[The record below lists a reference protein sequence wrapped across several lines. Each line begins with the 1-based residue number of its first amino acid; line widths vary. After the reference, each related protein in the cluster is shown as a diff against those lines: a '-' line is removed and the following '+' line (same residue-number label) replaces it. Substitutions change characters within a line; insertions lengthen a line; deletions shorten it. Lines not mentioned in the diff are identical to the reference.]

1 MTINNLK
8 PALELWDNGFNVIP
22 VKSKPITPTP
32 ENPSEDKGLFKQP
45 LISWKKY
52 QDNRVSREDLYKW
65 YEESPYLNV
74 GIITNGLVIVDADKD
89 EAVLWCHENLSTPVV
104 SKTAKGKH
112 YYFSKPQDFQISNS
126 VNSELGI
133 DIRATGGFVVAPPSV
148 HGSGLVYRW
157 ASSVTPKLAEIPE
170 MSREEFEVLQE
181 HLSLNGKCT
190 SPHRNQNQ
198 FLIKTQKFQV
208 SKDFLSPVE
217 VGGRNDSL
225 ARLTGSLLGRGFS
238 VDQIHHETT
247 KWNQKN
253 TSPLSEDEMRRTV
266 ESIINTDDK
275 KNPLK
280 HLTDTSGDEYP
291 EKTLKELNVYAQ
303 KGQRGCAELLL
314 KRFKDETLYNH
325 VTKEWLKYDNG
336 VWVKDSI
343 SNISWRSQE
352 FLLNVFSKS
361 THLAVGQEF
370 RLKQLALDDSQN
382 EQELKKKLPNT
393 KNMLRIL
400 ISQKR
405 LLLIR

>member
-52 QDNRVSREDLYKW
+52 QDTRVSREDLYKW

-170 MSREEFEVLQE
+170 MSREEVEVLQE

-190 SPHRNQNQ
+190 SPHRT
-198 FLIKTQKFQV
+198 KTNF
-208 SKDFLSPVE
+208 
-217 VGGRNDSL
+217 
-225 ARLTGSLLGRGFS
+225 
-238 VDQIHHETT
+238 
-247 KWNQKN
+247 
-253 TSPLSEDEMRRTV
+253 
-266 ESIINTDDK
+266 
-275 KNPLK
+275 
-280 HLTDTSGDEYP
+280 
-291 EKTLKELNVYAQ
+291 
-303 KGQRGCAELLL
+303 
-314 KRFKDETLYNH
+314 
-325 VTKEWLKYDNG
+325 
-336 VWVKDSI
+336 
-343 SNISWRSQE
+343 
-352 FLLNVFSKS
+352 
-361 THLAVGQEF
+361 
-370 RLKQLALDDSQN
+370 
-382 EQELKKKLPNT
+382 
-393 KNMLRIL
+393 
-400 ISQKR
+400 
-405 LLLIR
+405 